1 MKDPAAFNIKLFMT
15 LVNDMQLLSN
25 VTNNSI
31 LDIATILDT
40 LWQLLFFP
48 CVYFQVRKVLISSNK
63 L

>member
-1 MKDPAAFNIKLFMT
+1 MKDPAAFNIKLFMN

-40 LWQLLFFP
+40 LWQLYSFP
-48 CVYFQVRKVLISSNK
+48 VFIFK
-63 L
+63 